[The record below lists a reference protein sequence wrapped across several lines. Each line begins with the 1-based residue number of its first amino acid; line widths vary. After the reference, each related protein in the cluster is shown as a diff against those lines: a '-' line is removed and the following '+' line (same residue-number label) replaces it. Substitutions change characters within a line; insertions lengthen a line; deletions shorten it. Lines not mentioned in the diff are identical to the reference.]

1 MGGVGT
7 GLISG
12 GWGGDR
18 NILGSS
24 KAQTQT
30 WGLDLDGTALQIVTA
45 SMWPPP
51 SFPAKSC
58 PFPGTQALLPA
69 DSRDS
74 HQLTLASIVLS
85 T

>member
-30 WGLDLDGTALQIVTA
+30 SGLDLDGTALQIVTA
-45 SMWPPP
+45 SMCPHLPFQPNPVP
-51 SFPAKSC
+51 S
-58 PFPGTQALLPA
+58 QAHKH
-69 DSRDS
+69 SFR
-74 HQLTLASIVLS
+74 LTNVTPTS
-85 T
+85 